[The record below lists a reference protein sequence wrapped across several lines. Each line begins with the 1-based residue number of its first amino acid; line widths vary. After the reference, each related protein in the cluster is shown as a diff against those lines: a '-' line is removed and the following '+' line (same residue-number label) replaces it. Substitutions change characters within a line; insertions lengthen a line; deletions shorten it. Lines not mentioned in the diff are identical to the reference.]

1 MRIRGILNSFH
12 AVLLVFAGF
21 FALSGQAAAAEP
33 FTMERFEALQQ
44 EGARIL
50 VDVYAPWCPDCR
62 RQQEHLDAYQQAYP
76 DSGLHI
82 LTVDFDNQKD
92 YVTHFRA
99 PRQSTLILFEGEEQ
113 VWFSVAETRREPIFN
128 ALNGNY

>member
-1 MRIRGILNSFH
+1 MRAKHILNSFR
-12 AVLLVFAGF
+12 AILLVLLGGY
-21 FALSGQAAAAEP
+21 ALNGLAVDAEP

-44 EGARIL
+44 QGARIL

-62 RQQEHLDAYQQAYP
+62 RQQEHLNAYQAENP
-76 DSGLHI
+76 DSDLHI
-82 LTVDFDNQKD
+82 LVVDFDDQKE

-99 PRQSTLILFEGEEQ
+99 PRQSTLILFEGTEQ
-113 VWFSVAETRREPIFN
+113 VWFSVAETRRDRIFN